1 LCGRLEVLV
10 DDVVVVVVVV
20 VGMSRRGKAVDV
32 VVG

>member
-10 DDVVVVVVVV
+10 EDVVVVVVVV

>member
-10 DDVVVVVVVV
+10 DDVVVVVVV